1 MSVRTVLDGDVE
13 VHYGQFYVESE
24 CDQPEMAA
32 CFVGQRNGLCGAAS
46 PGFLFCITGLH
57 TGCVRLTVEVREEP
71 PEPDERWEDV
81 VEVSFRPSGAAGV
94 VGWAGGWGHDLHLTE
109 RDYRVRYSAYA
120 MDAGRER
127 DTRGADEDEV
137 DSYLLQFWPAP
148 PAEDVVVRQ
157 TSDIA
162 AYWHGVSWKP
172 PPPPTPEERA
182 ERAHQALVEETLKRN
197 ARGA

>member
-1 MSVRTVLDGDVE
+1 MRVRTVVDGDVW
-13 VHYGQFYVESE
+13 VSYGQFYVES
-24 CDQPEMAA
+24 DYHQPDMAA

-57 TGCVRLTVEVREEP
+57 TGSVRLTVTVHQNR

-81 VEVSFRPSGAAGV
+81 VEVSFRPRGAASV
-94 VGWAGGWGHDLHLTE
+94 VGWGGDWSHALGLDE
-109 RDYRVRYSAYA
+109 RDYRVRYSARA

-127 DTRGADEDEV
+127 DTRGEDEDEV
-137 DSYLLQFWPAP
+137 DAYLLQFWPAP
-148 PAEDVVVRQ
+148 PAEDVVVRR
-157 TSDIA
+157 TSEIA

-182 ERAHQALVEETLKRN
+182 EKERQALVSEVLKRN
-197 ARGA
+197 ARGT